1 MVVTQPTA
9 LQVSER
15 FGLGLQV
22 QADGFFNPKV
32 IKVLVNLVEAESQAH
47 TAGLS
52 LGDELIRVQDF
63 SLPGTDTA
71 LLKPHMNF
79 FKECQR
85 GLYLEDQT
93 DRHTKQPLLLN
104 KVWDL
109 EGCRLF
115 LHCAYKSLSQVW
127 FQRVY
132 RACGFS
138 WLSSVV

>member
-1 MVVTQPTA
+1 MSFINYRTFQMSFLVALVMVVKQPTA

-32 IKVLVNLVEAESQAH
+32 IKVLVNLVEPESQAH

-79 FKECQR
+79 VQGMPKRLVFR
-85 GLYLEDQT
+85 RPNGQT
-93 DRHTKQPLLLN
+93 YEATLTF
-104 KVWDL
+104 
-109 EGCRLF
+109 E
-115 LHCAYKSLSQVW
+115 
-127 FQRVY
+127 
-132 RACGFS
+132 
-138 WLSSVV
+138 